1 VRKPESKIGICS
13 YHLCRKRTKVFLCK
27 YCGKYFCEQHIEP
40 KPVLTLNQISTAK
53 EPLRSK
59 LEEIWRSNKGHPDSA
74 FTPIFWNKLEKG
86 EKEKLERAWEVLDIL
101 KEGHEPAVNH
111 EEEPIER
118 KVLVPEKI
126 ENYWYWN
133 KRKIIKTIV
142 VIVLFSVVGY
152 FLYNG
157 FQSGQ
162 IQSFL
167 SNIISSNISQPSEPK
182 YVQDCLDKAKE
193 AIELE
198 RMRSPIDFKWKI
210 LEYKEFSSPSEAE
223 AYAKDRVS
231 GMDYIICKRKCTQG
245 FVFYPPECED
255 IILPT
260 KILAIIYEERGYF
273 QGSEIKSTVVM
284 YCGDDGRILEKGST
298 DTCIS

>member
-1 VRKPESKIGICS
+1 VRKPESKIGVCS

-74 FTPIFWNKLEKG
+74 FTPIFWNKLEKE
-86 EKEKLERAWEVLDIL
+86 EKEKLERAWEALDIL
-101 KEGHEPAVNH
+101 KEGREPAVNH

-142 VIVLFSVVGY
+142 VIVLFSIVGY

-167 SNIISSNISQPSEPK
+167 SNIANETSKWQNIISSEPK
-182 YVQDCLDKAKE
+182 YVQDCLEKAKE

-198 RMRSPIDFKWKI
+198 RIRSPIDFKWKI
-210 LEYKEFSSPSEAE
+210 LEYKEFSYPSEAE
-223 AYAKDRVS
+223 AYAKDRVTFPGS
-231 GMDYIICKRKCTQG
+231 YVICKKKCSFT
-245 FVFYPPECED
+245 ECKD